1 MQGYN
6 QTHTKENMMDAL
18 RRNRRMGLKR
28 TNTSKEIKTNNDI
41 SFLEWY
47 VFNTIGTT
55 PKKFV
60 GNLETQYYAEQNWR
74 DRRQRNVEFIRGRH
88 FGEAVYDAEIQKYVT
103 QWQYLRR
110 RNIPPLTYNLVSK
123 FSRSLTGQFREI
135 NTGNIVKCDS
145 KDDRGT
151 ELANGLTVCLDRIK
165 KANKARSKDAFNFK
179 EMQISGR
186 PVYKN
191 MWGLISNSKKPDIKF
206 RVVNSSKFM
215 VNPGVVDYD
224 GDNLHTLTEIHDGS
238 LNDIISNFA
247 NGDYEKGMTIKE
259 AYNSYQGNEL
269 LQSTYSSQSFDGSQL
284 RNNTFHYQGVGNSAY
299 RYYETWTQLA
309 DYEAITFDPLDGVG
323 TSTAHKFKDPN
334 KVKKE
339 IEAEN
344 DWRREN
350 LEGTAP
356 EEEWIIEY
364 KADFVKRWYALFL
377 TPWGSV
383 LDVRESP
390 YKSGLHPYT
399 FTPPDINGEMWGLV
413 EEILS
418 AQLSMD
424 RQILQ
429 ADAVI
434 SNASKGTWLIPD
446 TAVPDDFSNKEYI
459 RELKKVDGAV
469 IYKVKEGFEDQVPKQ
484 IYANSANVGN
494 QIQQMIQL
502 YSGLVDEISGNYGAA
517 QGQPGAASKTA
528 TAYALETQN
537 AGVNIKDTMENYLTM
552 LVERDDKILQFI
564 LEGYTRQD
572 YLRITGEDIDPAEL
586 KLFEFHVEQSKGTN
600 SPGHRLALEQ
610 ELLQLVYN
618 GLLPFEAFLEVST
631 NPVMAQAKQ
640 KMDELKKAQAEQEQ
654 AALAQGKQLPEQ
666 MPQ

>member
-6 QTHTKENMMDAL
+6 QTHKKEDMLLAL
-18 RRNRRMGLKR
+18 RRNKRMGLKR
-28 TNTSKEIKTNNDI
+28 TNTFVEIERNDDI

-47 VFNTIGTT
+47 VFKTINTT
-55 PKKFV
+55 PQRFV
-60 GNLETQYYAEQNWR
+60 GNLETQYYAEQNFR

-88 FGEAVYDAEIQKYVT
+88 FGEGVYDAELQKYVT
-103 QWQYLRR
+103 QWEYLRR

-145 KDDRGT
+145 KDDRGK
-151 ELANGLTVCLDRIK
+151 ELANSLTVCLDRIK
-165 KANKARSKDAFNFK
+165 KQNKARSKDAFNFK

-186 PVYKN
+186 PVYKQ
-191 MWGLISNSKKPDIKF
+191 MWGLVGNSKKPDVKF
-206 RVVNSSKFM
+206 RVVNCSKFM

-224 GDNLHTLTEIHDGS
+224 LDNLHTITEIHDAS
-238 LNDIISNFA
+238 LNEIITNFA
-247 NGDYEKGMTIKE
+247 NGDYKKGMAIRE
-259 AYNSYQGNEL
+259 AYNSYQGDEM

-299 RYYETWTQLA
+299 RYYEVWTQLA

-323 TSTAHKFKDPN
+323 TYTAHKFRKIDE
-334 KVKKE
+334 VKKE
-339 IEAEN
+339 TDAEN
-344 DWRREN
+344 EWRREN
-350 LEGTAP
+350 LEGAD
-356 EEEWIIEY
+356 ESEYIIEF
-364 KADFVKRWYALFL
+364 KADFVKRWYVVFL
-377 TPWGSV
+377 TPWGMV

-390 YKSGLHPYT
+390 YKSGLTPYV

-429 ADAVI
+429 ADAII

-494 QIQQMIQL
+494 QVQQMIQL
-502 YSGLVDEISGNYGAA
+502 YSGLVDDISGNYGAA
-517 QGQPGAASKTA
+517 QGQPGGASKTA

-572 YLRITGEDIDPAEL
+572 YLRITGEDIDPQDL

-600 SPGHRLALEQ
+600 APGHRLALEQ

-618 GLLPFEAFLEVST
+618 QVLPFEVFLEVST

-640 KMDELKKAQAEQEQ
+640 KMDELKKLQAMQQEAPAQQQVAEE
-654 AALAQGKQLPEQ
+654 P